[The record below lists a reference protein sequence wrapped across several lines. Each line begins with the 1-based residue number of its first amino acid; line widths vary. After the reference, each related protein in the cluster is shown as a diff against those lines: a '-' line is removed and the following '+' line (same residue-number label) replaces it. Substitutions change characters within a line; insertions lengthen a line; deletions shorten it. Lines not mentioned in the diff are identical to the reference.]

1 MKLYRLIFVG
11 KAFILLV
18 SIFLI
23 NHGITIGKILNV
35 CGVTC
40 ITIDLP
46 DAISYAIYVVVPVFL
61 TYLNHRRF
69 TKLDH
74 ADIKEGNIKLI
85 ESASAIFLPTFFG
98 YVFVGLS
105 INNIPTLVFVYI
117 ALTILCYCAEIY
129 LYNPIFHLLGYR
141 FYFVTADKNKVLVM
155 TKKDIKLG
163 EQIEFMKLGQ
173 VNDFTYIDIEE
184 TFKESEE

>member
-11 KAFILLV
+11 KAFLLLV

-23 NHGITIGKILNV
+23 NHSITIGQILTT

-40 ITIDLP
+40 ISIDLP
-46 DAISYAIYVVVPVFL
+46 DAVSFAIYFIVPVFL

-69 TKLDH
+69 PMLDH
-74 ADIKEGNIKLI
+74 AEIKEDNIKLI
-85 ESASAIFLPTFFG
+85 ESSSAFFLPTFFG

-105 INNIPTLVFVYI
+105 ISNFPTLVFVYI
-117 ALTILCYCAEIY
+117 ALTVLCYYAEIY

-155 TKKDIKLG
+155 TKKNIKLG
-163 EQIEFMKLGQ
+163 EQIEFKKLGQ
-173 VNDFTYIDIEE
+173 VNDFTFIDIEE
-184 TFKESEE
+184 PSKEQ

>member
-1 MKLYRLIFVG
+1 MKLYRLLFVG
-11 KAFILLV
+11 KAFLLLV

-23 NHGITIGKILNV
+23 NHSITIGHIMKAI
-35 CGVTC
+35 GITC
-40 ITIDLP
+40 ISIDLP
-46 DAISYAIYVVVPVFL
+46 NVISYIMYVVIPIFL

-69 TKLDH
+69 PKLDH
-74 ADIKEGNIKLI
+74 ADIKEDNIMLV
-85 ESASAIFLPTFFG
+85 ESASAFFLPTFFG
-98 YVFVGLS
+98 YVFIGLS
-105 INNIPTLVFVYI
+105 ISNCPTLIFTYI
-117 ALTILCYCAEIY
+117 ALTILCFCAEIY

-163 EQIEFMKLGQ
+163 EQIEFKKLGQ

-184 TFKESEE
+184 PSKEFEE

>member
-46 DAISYAIYVVVPVFL
+46 DAISYAIY
-61 TYLNHRRF
+61 
-69 TKLDH
+69 
-74 ADIKEGNIKLI
+74 I
-85 ESASAIFLPTFFG
+85 
-98 YVFVGLS
+98 GLS
-105 INNIPTLVFVYI
+105 INNIPTLVFAYI

-163 EQIEFMKLGQ
+163 EPIEFMKLGQ

-184 TFKESEE
+184 TSKESEE

>member
-11 KAFILLV
+11 KAFLLLV

-23 NHGITIGKILNV
+23 NHSITIGHIMKALGI
-35 CGVTC
+35 TC
-40 ITIDLP
+40 I
-46 DAISYAIYVVVPVFL
+46 SVPIFL

-69 TKLDH
+69 PKLDH
-74 ADIKEGNIKLI
+74 ADIKEENVKLV

-105 INNIPTLVFVYI
+105 ISNYPTLVFAYI

-163 EQIEFMKLGQ
+163 EQIEFKKLGQ

-184 TFKESEE
+184 PSKETEE

>member
-1 MKLYRLIFVG
+1 MKLYRLIFVA
-11 KAFILLV
+11 KAFLLLV
-18 SIFLI
+18 SIYLI
-23 NHGITIGKILNV
+23 NHSITIGQILNAF
-35 CGVTC
+35 GVTC
-40 ITIDLP
+40 ISLDLP
-46 DAISYAIYVVVPVFL
+46 NAISYIIYVIIPVLL

-69 TKLDH
+69 PKLDH
-74 ADIKEGNIKLI
+74 ADIKESSINMI

-105 INNIPTLVFVYI
+105 ISNFSTMIFAYI

-141 FYFVTADKNKVLVM
+141 FYFVIADKNKVLVM

-163 EQIEFMKLGQ
+163 EQIEFKKLGQ
-173 VNDFTYIDIEE
+173 VNDFTYIDIE
-184 TFKESEE
+184 KPSKKSEK